1 MNKLLVELSKELKKV
16 NLDVACTKETMTLLH
31 CYLYDLDDCKVNG
44 IVKDY
49 TGCKKLYV
57 MYKKED
63 LVKMSELKTLNNFAK
78 LERET
83 YDMANKAN
91 MLGRKLK

>member
-16 NLDVACTKETMTLLH
+16 NLDVTCTKETKTLLQ
-31 CYLYDLDDCKVNG
+31 CYLYDLDDCKTNG
-44 IVKDY
+44 IIKDY

-57 MYKKED
+57 VYKKTD
-63 LVKMSELKTLNNFAK
+63 LSTMISFKTLSKLAK

-83 YDMANKAN
+83 YDMAKAAD
-91 MLGRKLK
+91 MLG